1 MTLNEVL
8 SVTQL
13 FEFLPTRRNSNR
25 IGADSE
31 KWEKIDRIS
40 NVVRG
45 YRGLNRSFAMLVP
58 LTRLITRKG
67 RVVLNRKYVKHGEEW
82 RWRDATTMS
91 SAGRLPGDVVESRVC
106 WRSLAESLQSS
117 IEKRANPRWKSN
129 AWNEEKK
136 KRRRDDFINIAS
148 NVSFSFSSSSI
159 FPLTSSV
166 SICRWCTCAKALSPS
181 PSLSLSVSLL
191 SLFVFPS
198 CNPHFSI
205 ACVHSEE
212 IYGLFTESLVSSF
225 S

>member
-1 MTLNEVL
+1 MFSVL
-8 SVTQL
+8 HN
-13 FEFLPTRRNSNR
+13 FEFLPTRGNSNR
-25 IGADSE
+25 MVVDSE

-67 RVVLNRKYVKHGEEW
+67 RAVLNRKYVKHGKEW

-129 AWNEEKK
+129 AWIEEKK

-148 NVSFSFSSSSI
+148 NVSFSFSSPFI

-166 SICRWCTCAKALSPS
+166 SIFR
-181 PSLSLSVSLL
+181 
-191 SLFVFPS
+191 
-198 CNPHFSI
+198 
-205 ACVHSEE
+205 
-212 IYGLFTESLVSSF
+212 
-225 S
+225 